1 MKEQNTQK
9 YNKKN
14 TELQLPK
21 TALPIAGAVEHWIDV
36 DGSVYAIDRRNN
48 RKPRLIKKSQSE
60 VNGYKYCGIKYK
72 NGKIIVKRV
81 HRLVAEAFIPNPNGY
96 RVVGHKNNI
105 KNDNRVENLYWTTTK
120 ENTQKAF
127 DDGLAVNDKGEKD
140 SQSKPVI
147 MYDTYT
153 NQELGRYGSCKE
165 AERETG
171 LSLTTIC
178 RQAKYHRPTRKPYY
192 FRYEDDEDTC
202 QDLIGMFDF
211 DSDNLIKTF
220 LNSGDAARNTG
231 ISERTI
237 CQQVKNGVK
246 PERKRSEVYFLSVK
260 SKKKK

>member
-21 TALPIAGAVEHWIDV
+21 TALPIAGAIEHWIDI

-72 NGKIIVKRV
+72 NGKIISKRV

-127 DDGLAVNDKGEKD
+127 DDGLAVND
-140 SQSKPVI
+140 
-147 MYDTYT
+147 
-153 NQELGRYGSCKE
+153 
-165 AERETG
+165 
-171 LSLTTIC
+171 
-178 RQAKYHRPTRKPYY
+178 
-192 FRYEDDEDTC
+192 
-202 QDLIGMFDF
+202 
-211 DSDNLIKTF
+211 
-220 LNSGDAARNTG
+220 
-231 ISERTI
+231 
-237 CQQVKNGVK
+237 
-246 PERKRSEVYFLSVK
+246 
-260 SKKKK
+260 